1 MAIITSRTNKNGRIT
16 FQYDRCNLC
25 GLCVK
30 ICKDFSL
37 KMENNK
43 PVLSDQALFGC
54 VACGHCMA
62 VCQNDAIQISGRELS
77 VNDLIDLS
85 EMGNKSSYDQLKNLL
100 IGRRSIRD
108 FKDIEVGEELI
119 EKIIEAA
126 VSAPMGLPPSD
137 VHLVIL
143 KGKDKVHEFS
153 FDVIDYFSKIGWIF
167 SKWMIW
173 IWRLMGKEA
182 YQLMKSFGNPLV
194 KFMVET
200 RKKNENYL
208 LYDAPL
214 AMYFS
219 ASPYSDPADPYIS
232 ATYAMLAAES
242 LGLGS
247 CMIGSVHPMI
257 QYGAKKLK
265 KKWNLPSKSP
275 SGIIVIFGY
284 PKYKFKSGI
293 KRSFAKITFFA
304 N

>member
-1 MAIITSRTNKNGRIT
+1 
-16 FQYDRCNLC
+16 
-25 GLCVK
+25 
-30 ICKDFSL
+30 
-37 KMENNK
+37 MEDGK
-43 PVLSDQALFGC
+43 PVVSDQALFGC

-62 VCQNDAIQISGRELS
+62 VCQNNAIQISGRELS

-85 EMGNKSSYDQLKNLL
+85 EMETKPGYDQLKNLM

-108 FKDIEVGEELI
+108 FKDTEIGEQLTG
-119 EKIIEAA
+119 KIIEAA

-137 VHLVIL
+137 VHLVVI
-143 KGKDKVHEFS
+143 KGKDKVREFS
-153 FDVIDYFSKIGWIF
+153 FDVIDYFGKIGWVF
-167 SKWMIW
+167 SPWLMWM
-173 IWRLMGKEA
+173 WRLMGKEA
-182 YQLMKSFGNPLV
+182 YQVMKSFGNPLV

-214 AMYFS
+214 ALYFS
-219 ASPYSDPADPYIS
+219 SSPYADPADPYIP

-265 KKWNLPSKSP
+265 QKWNLPAKSP

-284 PKYKFKSGI
+284 PKYRFKSGI
-293 KRSFAKITFFA
+293 KRSFAKVTYFA